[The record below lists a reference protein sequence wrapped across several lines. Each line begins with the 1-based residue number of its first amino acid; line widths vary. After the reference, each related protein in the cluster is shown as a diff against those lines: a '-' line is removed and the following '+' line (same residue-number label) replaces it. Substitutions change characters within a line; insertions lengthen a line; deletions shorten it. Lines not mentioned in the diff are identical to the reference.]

1 MIKFEKSLLLSHG
14 TLQKHKQTFNTI
26 KVHTHTL
33 RLLRGSSTS
42 VIWKRPVLFS
52 LLSLYMA
59 SPIILSLFIFP
70 SAYRR
75 NRSAEEPR
83 SPSSRCENRNVSS
96 NLGMEPFCTAVLCRC
111 RFPGNSTTCT
121 CQESMPL
128 RALSGIPW
136 AIITVTRSLWVS
148 AR

>member
-1 MIKFEKSLLLSHG
+1 MPVEKSVLLNQK
-14 TLQKHKQTFNTI
+14 LQKNKNKNNI
-26 KVHTHTL
+26 KASKHTHTL
-33 RLLRGSSTS
+33 RLLRGSRTS
-42 VIWKRPVLFS
+42 VISKRPVCFS
-52 LLSLYMA
+52 LLSLYMD

-83 SPSSRCENRNVSS
+83 SPGSRCENRNVSS

-111 RFPGNSTTCT
+111 RLPGNSTTCT

-136 AIITVTRSLWVS
+136 AIITVTRSLCVS